1 VSLWKKRFEKVIEYK
16 QIFGNCTVP
25 VPYKIT
31 LEMGEFV
38 RTYRILHEQKKKGN
52 NDMLSDEEI
61 D

>member
-25 VPYKIT
+25 DKIT
-31 LEMGEFV
+31 LELGEFV
-38 RTYRILHEQKKKGN
+38 RTYRIVHEQKKKGN
-52 NDMLSDEEI
+52 NDLLSDEEI